1 MGYVK
6 SRLSLMMF
14 LQYAMWGL
22 WLPILDGYLQADVEA
37 GGLGFTPSQVF
48 YITALAAAS
57 GAFIGPFIGGQMADR
72 YFSAERFLAT
82 LLIVGGAVQWI
93 LAAQTSFVAWL
104 ILSVVYSIC
113 FQPTIAL
120 TNSIA
125 FSHLTDANNEFPR
138 IRVWGTIAWI
148 AAGWVFPMVWL
159 QTDLEFHRLPPF
171 LAGDQVPDATARL
184 IDAMRWSG
192 ALSIGY
198 AVYCLFLPHT
208 PPKKDVADLAFTK
221 AFALIKR
228 RSVAVLVITSLF
240 ISVIHQAYFAQTFP
254 FFRDAL
260 GLRDSDI
267 SPAMTIGQF
276 AEILVMAGLGL
287 MLTRLGFRFTMA
299 IGGTAYLLRYLIFGT
314 TTLPTAV
321 IISSQALHGFCF
333 ACFFATAFIYIDRI
347 APDDV
352 RHSAQTAFGI
362 IILGAGPLLSA
373 PILSFLAKMF
383 TVDGVLNYSSL
394 WYSLAA
400 IAALTTTFFVV
411 MFRDETTGPVTAE
424 VAEEEPVVG

>member
-6 SRLSLMMF
+6 TRLSLMML
-14 LQYAMWGL
+14 LQYAMWGF
-22 WLPILDGYLQADVEA
+22 WLPILARYLQAPVEG
-37 GGLGFTPSQVF
+37 GGLGFTAGQVV
-48 YITALAAAS
+48 YIMALAAAS
-57 GAFIGPFIGGQMADR
+57 GAFVGPFIAGQMADR

-82 LLIVGGAVQWI
+82 LLIVGGIIQWI
-93 LAAQTSFVAWL
+93 LAAQTTFTAWL
-104 ILSVVYSIC
+104 VLSVFYSIC

-138 IRVWGTIAWI
+138 IRVWGTIGWI
-148 AAGWVFPMVWL
+148 AASWFFPMFWL
-159 QTDLEFHRLPPF
+159 QTGLQFQSLPPF
-171 LAGDQVPDATARL
+171 LVGDEVPDATARL
-184 IDAMRWSG
+184 VDAMRWSG

-208 PPKKDVADLAFTK
+208 PPKKDVAELAFTK
-221 AFALIKR
+221 AFALIKK
-228 RSVAVLVITSLF
+228 RSVAVLVIASLF
-240 ISVIHQAYFAQTFP
+240 ISIIHQAYFAQTAP
-254 FFRDAL
+254 FFSSAL

-267 SPAMTIGQF
+267 GPAMTIGQF
-276 AEILVMAGLGL
+276 AEILVMGALGL

-299 IGGTAYLLRYLIFGT
+299 MGGTAYLLRYLIFGT

-321 IISSQALHGFCF
+321 IVSSQALHGFCF

-362 IILGAGPLLSA
+362 IILGAGPLLSG
-373 PILSFLAKMF
+373 PILSFLTRTF
-383 TVDGVLNYSSL
+383 TVDGELNYSSL

-400 IAALTTTFFVV
+400 IAFLTTAFFVV
-411 MFRDETTGPVTAE
+411 MFRDETTGPVQAE
-424 VAEEEPVVG
+424 AVEEEPAVG